1 MRPERANELR
11 SEGGK
16 GKSKKGA
23 NMKGRKEEKG
33 KKGTKKRRPL
43 GLICFTQSCKN
54 ANTLQRVQGSAGTT
68 SINRPKEVS
77 VGDVMDSSG
86 ISLFTSVIR
95 LMLHI

>member
-23 NMKGRKEEKG
+23 NMKGSKEGRKEG
-33 KKGTKKRRPL
+33 NKKRRPL

-54 ANTLQRVQGSAGTT
+54 ANTLQRVQSSAGTT
-68 SINRPKEVS
+68 LISRPKDVS
-77 VGDVMDSSG
+77 VEDVMDSSG
-86 ISLFTSVIR
+86 TSLFKSVIR